1 MLDLRNFI
9 ELSNSA
15 AAAKE
20 ETYIYRTQTAAGT
33 DQCTCRVSLGDSACS
48 EVIKFIGNQVR
59 VLASDDGEVIIARG
73 DRRLSILDSG
83 RGYIA
88 VSRLLP
94 IIEKKFPN
102 FKRVPMSCR
111 WEQDG
116 DGHKVFLLTP
126 TGTYERQERPA
137 VGVRLEDK
145 R

>member
-1 MLDLRNFI
+1 MLDLRNFT

-15 AAAKE
+15 LAAKE
-20 ETYIYRTQTAAGT
+20 ETYIYRIQIASKVH
-33 DQCTCRVSLGDSACS
+33 CTCRVSLGDSACS

-59 VLASDDGEVIIARG
+59 VLASDEGEVIIARG
-73 DRRLSILDSG
+73 DRRLSVLDSG
-83 RGYIA
+83 RGYIS

-116 DGHKVFLLTP
+116 YGHKVFLLTP
-126 TGTYERQERPA
+126 TGTYERQERPV
-137 VGVRLEDK
+137 VGMRLEDK